1 MPDQADSTKNIH
13 DADGLANRLQLII
26 AQSGLNQ
33 AEFARRL
40 GVSAGFVS
48 EAVRGNKKPGAD
60 FLRVVRTAFGASID
74 WLLTGEGTMHGRSGI
89 DLDLLRAIRLQIA
102 VARTAV
108 IDANP
113 TATAL
118 LLLIR
123 EGKLQEAAS
132 DPTLGAF
139 LDRIA
144 PEDSDFD
151 LATELY
157 NGHLWTD
164 DSDAQRRNLLAAAI
178 AHFEARKPID
188 KIASLAR
195 ASGVTVQI
203 NLSPLQR
210 NAGHTYNEK

>member
-1 MPDQADSTKNIH
+1 MTNQVDPKISLNNS
-13 DADGLANRLQLII
+13 DGVAARLMLVIT
-26 AQSGLNQ
+26 QSGLNQ
-33 AEFARRL
+33 AEFSRRL

-48 EAVRGNKKPGAD
+48 DAARGIKRPGAD
-60 FLRVVRTAFGASID
+60 FLLSMRTVFGVSID
-74 WLLTGEGTMHGRSGI
+74 WLLTGEGTMHGGSGI
-89 DLDLLRAIRLQIA
+89 DLELLRAIRLQIA

-108 IDANP
+108 VDADP
-113 TATAL
+113 TAQAL

-123 EGKLQEAAS
+123 EGRLQEAVAEPS
-132 DPTLGAF
+132 LGAF

>member
-1 MPDQADSTKNIH
+1 MVNQVYFKIP
-13 DADGLANRLQLII
+13 DADGLATRLALVISQT
-26 AQSGLNQ
+26 GLNQ
-33 AEFARRL
+33 SEFARRL
-40 GVSAGFVS
+40 GASAGFVS
-48 EAVRGNKKPGAD
+48 DAARGVKKPGAD
-60 FLRVVRTAFGASID
+60 FLHALRTVFGVSID
-74 WLLTGEGTMHGRSGI
+74 WLLTGEGTMHGGSGI
-89 DLDLLRAIRLQIA
+89 DLELLRAIRLQIA

-108 IDANP
+108 IDADP

-132 DPTLGAF
+132 DPALGAF

>member
-1 MPDQADSTKNIH
+1 MSNQVHFKIL
-13 DADGLANRLQLII
+13 DADGLATRLALVINQTGIS
-26 AQSGLNQ
+26 QS
-33 AEFARRL
+33 EFARRL
-40 GVSAGFVS
+40 GASAGFVS
-48 EAVRGNKKPGAD
+48 DAARGIKKPGAD
-60 FLRVVRTAFGASID
+60 FLHALRTVFGVSID
-74 WLLTGEGTMHGRSGI
+74 WLLTGEGTMRGGSGI
-89 DLDLLRAIRLQIA
+89 DLELLRAIRLQIA

-108 IDANP
+108 IDGDP

-123 EGKLQEAAS
+123 EGKLREAAS
-132 DPTLGAF
+132 DPALGAF
-139 LDRIA
+139 LDRVT

-164 DSDAQRRNLLAAAI
+164 DSDTQRRNLLAAAI

-195 ASGVTVQI
+195 ASGVTLQI
-203 NLSPLQR
+203 NLSPVQR

>member
-1 MPDQADSTKNIH
+1 MINQADSTKNFH

-33 AEFARRL
+33 AEFAKRL

-60 FLRVVRTAFGASID
+60 FLRAVRTEFGASID

-102 VARTAV
+102 VARTA
-108 IDANP
+108 IMENDP
-113 TATAL
+113 TAKAL
-118 LLLIR
+118 LLLIND
-123 EGKLQEAAS
+123 GKLQEATAE
-132 DPTLGAF
+132 PTLKIF

-144 PEDSDFD
+144 PEDSDFN

-157 NGHLWTD
+157 NGHLWTKD
-164 DSDAQRRNLLAAAI
+164 PESQHRNLLAAAV

-188 KIASLAR
+188 KLATLAR
-195 ASGVTVQI
+195 ASGSIVQV
-203 NLSPLQR
+203 NLGISQR
-210 NAGHTYNEK
+210 NAGRDYYE

>member
-1 MPDQADSTKNIH
+1 MINQADSKKS
-13 DADGLANRLQLII
+13 DVDGFATRLTSVI
-26 AQSGLNQ
+26 AFTGLNQ
-33 AEFARRL
+33 SEFARRL
-40 GVSAGFVS
+40 GASPGFIS
-48 EAVRGNKKPGAD
+48 DTARGLKKPGAD
-60 FLRVVRTAFGASID
+60 FLLGLRAVFGISID
-74 WLLTGEGTMHGRSGI
+74 WLLTGDGTMHGGSGI
-89 DLDLLRAIRLQIA
+89 DLELLRAIRLQIA

-108 IDANP
+108 VDADP
-113 TATAL
+113 TAKAL

-123 EGKLQEAAS
+123 EGRLQEAAA
-132 DPTLGAF
+132 DPALGAF

-144 PEDSDFD
+144 PEDSDFN

-188 KIASLAR
+188 KLASLAR

-203 NLSPLQR
+203 NHATNQHIV
-210 NAGHTYNEK
+210 GKIINEK